1 MNISVE
7 FKKLIA
13 FEINKATNLHDLI
26 YMTDRGQL
34 SYETLDCF

>member
-13 FEINKATNLHDLI
+13 FEINRSTNLHDLI
-26 YMTDRGQL
+26 YMTDRYGIL
-34 SYETLDCF
+34 TMSD